1 MRQRRRHSRGGR
13 PRAPQQGPGPG
24 EASPREG
31 ADFAAGRGAAPLP
44 PPESQPPA
52 ASDMLRG
59 PQARRA
65 SPGAGLGVPNA
76 RSCIRLWLVLRRMRS
91 GGVLGRGRGRGDT
104 ALLSAQSRAPGSLRG
119 LGSDSRDILVVNGGA
134 VDANR
139 QQMSPHCGAV
149 GAAARQGARTCRT
162 SQGARR
168 ARAAVSSRFP
178 TEILRPGDREGP
190 PGWRVGS
197 SWWGRPGWAETR
209 PQGLGVAPGPTV
221 APPGAQPRGTPGTPQ
236 AAPLAR
242 ASAPSALSSKQ
253 PAGRPLRTA
262 KLDLPDSKGA
272 RGGAGT
278 ARTRSSGRDGG
289 SGGCGQANRAL
300 LASCGLD

>member
-1 MRQRRRHSRGGR
+1 
-13 PRAPQQGPGPG
+13 
-24 EASPREG
+24 
-31 ADFAAGRGAAPLP
+31 
-44 PPESQPPA
+44 
-52 ASDMLRG
+52 MLRG

-65 SPGAGLGVPNA
+65 SPGAGPGVPNA

-162 SQGARR
+162 SPGARR

-178 TEILRPGDREGP
+178 TEILSPGDREGP

-253 PAGRPLRTA
+253 PM
-262 KLDLPDSKGA
+262 GA
-272 RGGAGT
+272 RSAQRNWICRTRRGPGGGAGT

>member
-1 MRQRRRHSRGGR
+1 
-13 PRAPQQGPGPG
+13 
-24 EASPREG
+24 
-31 ADFAAGRGAAPLP
+31 
-44 PPESQPPA
+44 
-52 ASDMLRG
+52 MLRG

-134 VDANR
+134 VDAKR

-168 ARAAVSSRFP
+168 ARAAVSSHFP
-178 TEILRPGDREGP
+178 TEILSPGDREGP

-242 ASAPSALSSKQ
+242 VSAPSASL
-253 PAGRPLRTA
+253 
-262 KLDLPDSKGA
+262 
-272 RGGAGT
+272 
-278 ARTRSSGRDGG
+278 RSSLWAPAPHSETGFAGLEGG
-289 SGGCGQANRAL
+289 PGWSGDRPDPQLRQGQWKRGL
-300 LASCGLD
+300 RPGEQSLAGLMRP

>member
-13 PRAPQQGPGPG
+13 PRAPKQGPGPG

-44 PPESQPPA
+44 PPESQPLA

-104 ALLSAQSRAPGSLRG
+104 ALLSARSRAPGSLRG

-139 QQMSPHCGAV
+139 QQMSPRRGAV

-178 TEILRPGDREGP
+178 TEILSPGDREGP
-190 PGWRVGS
+190 PGWRVES

-221 APPGAQPRGTPGTPQ
+221 ALQ
-236 AAPLAR
+236 
-242 ASAPSALSSKQ
+242 ALSPEGPQGLPK
-253 PAGRPLRTA
+253 PRPWHGRPHPLPSLRSSLWAPAPHSETGFA
-262 KLDLPDSKGA
+262 GTRTGP